1 CLLSA
6 LTVKADNNEVDRLKK
21 KVDPI
26 LKYVEQQPDWL
37 LSRLQM
43 YWTTHATDVMIEG
56 ESFSHPAGDKA
67 PMPTVK
73 FNGMRSHAGAYYAPK
88 LEDVVPYD
96 DNEAGDVHYI
106 SRQTGKQEL
115 VSAAKTGNAIG
126 SLNRQI
132 MSLARDAAQLY
143 RHTSD
148 KRYARMANDVF
159 DTYMKG
165 IYYRNVPT
173 DINHGHQ
180 QTLVGMQTFEV
191 IHEDVVGEASEIYKL
206 LDDYI
211 TANRDIY
218 EGAFKKWAD
227 NIIDNG
233 VPHNN
238 WNLFQAIFIVKIAS
252 VLKSD
257 ESYAD
262 HKGKQHYLRQVTD
275 VSSIRQWSIKRMAE
289 FGYDT
294 TTGIWYESPGYSLT
308 VLRDFTDFAN
318 TLDRDHGIDLI
329 RELPVL
335 IKAVEAAVQYLMPN
349 RMAAGFG
356 DTHPNYM
363 SPKAAESIIDYA
375 QRHGDKELVARM
387 EKLKAAIAADAPKEM
402 VEQYV
407 SPSFHA
413 PNVSWLMQRT
423 GMDTQHDLAIS
434 LNGSLGN
441 HQHANG
447 ISMELYGKG
456 FVLGPDGGIGKAL
469 YSGFDYLEYYSQFPA
484 HNTVCVNGV
493 SSYPV
498 MMSQHGFK
506 VEARYPTTNDCGNFQ
521 PVTFSQVSFIEPET
535 QADQM
540 RTNAIIKTSQTGG
553 YYIDIFRSKTSSETS
568 PLGGLGGAFHDYFY
582 HNLGQTM
589 SLTRADGSNLNLQPT
604 DELAFAGGN
613 LYAYSYIYNK
623 ESEKTT
629 DNVRSTFSITNG
641 PEMTMWFKGS
651 DNQTVFKALSPVNR
665 EYERLGN
672 YIPYDVE
679 KQPVLTFI
687 ARRQGEAWDEPFV
700 AVFEPTSKDEP
711 SEIAS
716 VDYFTPAKGAT
727 GIIVR
732 LKNGD
737 VDYIFSAPKTCKMK
751 YEGMKMEGVFGVF
764 RNGKQLLGI
773 K

>member
-1 CLLSA
+1 MRLRTLFLSLVCLMVVLN
-6 LTVKADNNEVDRLKK
+6 VRADNNEVDRLKK
-21 KVDPI
+21 KVDPY

-43 YWTTHATDVMIEG
+43 YWKTHATDVFIKDEAFHHPGG
-56 ESFSHPAGDKA
+56 ERAVC
-67 PMPTVK
+67 PTVK
-73 FNGMRSHAGAYYAPK
+73 FDGTRGHVTSYSSPK
-88 LEDVVPYD
+88 LEDIIPYD
-96 DNEAGDVHYI
+96 DDEEGNVHYI
-106 SRQTGKQEL
+106 SRATGVMEKTHP
-115 VSAAKTGNAIG
+115 AKTGRQVSGI
-126 SLNRQI
+126 NRHI
-132 MSLARDAAQLY
+132 LTIARDAAKLY
-143 RHTSD
+143 AATGD
-148 KRYARMANDVF
+148 KRYGDMAFGVF
-159 DTYMKG
+159 DTFVKG
-165 IYYRNVPT
+165 IYYRNVPK
-173 DINHGHQ
+173 DMDNSHG
-180 QTLVGMQTFEV
+180 QTIVGMTSFEV
-191 IHEDVVGEASEIYKL
+191 IHEDPISELVEIYPL
-206 LDDYI
+206 LSSYI
-211 TANRDIY
+211 DKDRQLYDA
-218 EGAFKKWAD
+218 AMKKWAD

-238 WNLFQAIFIVKIAS
+238 WNLFQAIFVIKIANI
-252 VLKSD
+252 LQSD
-257 ESYAD
+257 AEYAD
-262 HKGKQHYLRQVTD
+262 HKGKEYYVDHIVNKNT
-275 VSSIRQWSIKRMAE
+275 VRQWSIKKLAD
-289 FGYDT
+289 FGFDSA
-294 TTGIWYESPGYSLT
+294 TGIWYESPGYS
-308 VLRDFTDFAN
+308 VNVVADMAEFAN
-318 TLDRDHGIDLI
+318 QMDRDYGIDFFKSI
-329 RELPVL
+329 PV
-335 IKAVEAAVQYLMPN
+335 ITKAIEAAAQYLMPN
-349 RMAAGFG
+349 RMICGFG
-356 DTHPNYM
+356 DTHPNYLN
-363 SPKAAESIIDYA
+363 PRAADNIIDYA
-375 QRHGDKELVARM
+375 RRHGDKALEERF
-387 EKLKAAIAADAPKEM
+387 LKFKNAIKNDAS
-402 VEQYV
+402 VEEIGDYV
-407 SPSFHA
+407 SPVFSA
-413 PNVSWLMQRT
+413 PNVSWLMQRS
-423 GMDTQHDLAIS
+423 GMDKQHDLAIS

-456 FVLGPDGGIGKAL
+456 FVLGPDAGIGRGL
-469 YSGFDYLEYYSQFPA
+469 YSGQDYKEYYSQFPA
-484 HNTVCVNGV
+484 HNTVCVNGI

-498 MMSQHGFK
+498 MMSSHAFK
-506 VEARYPTTNDCGNFQ
+506 VEASGSQDGN
-521 PVTFSQVSFIEPET
+521 TFSQVSFKEPET

-540 RTNAIIKTSQTGG
+540 RTNAIVKTSPTGG
-553 YYIDIFRSKTSSETS
+553 YYIDIFRSKTS

-589 SLTRADGSNLNLQPT
+589 SLTRADGSSLNLQPT

-737 VDYIFSAPKTCKMK
+737 VDYIFSAPKACKMK
-751 YEGMKMEGVFGVF
+751 YKGITVNGIYAVV
-764 RNGKQLLGI
+764 RNGKKLI
-773 K
+773 EK